1 MADQPV
7 MSCEQVLL
15 VHFQGNADVDSGRSS
30 QYIYI
35 YIYIYTLYYTKIP
48 LLLKLVFSSP
58 YIYVQLCQFNCLEI
72 DLYITIRVKLL
83 NLNIAA

>member
-35 YIYIYTLYYTKIP
+35 YIYTLSKIP